1 MTENLRKQV
10 YQALL
15 ARSNNGILHKKDT
28 QIVADQFDLHVR
40 TVQCIWQRGK
50 IQFASSVLVVFSSLK
65 KGRVG
70 RKPIPIDLEALREI
84 PLKDRMTIGDVCAK
98 LRISK

>member
-1 MTENLRKQV
+1 M
-10 YQALL
+10 
-15 ARSNNGILHKKDT
+15 
-28 QIVADQFDLHVR
+28 
-40 TVQCIWQRGK
+40 
-50 IQFASSVLVVFSSLK
+50 FSSLK